1 MPIPALLA
9 PALVSIGVKL
19 AGKAIK
25 SLLKP
30 SDTPAPQASL
40 PQISADTFEKL
51 LKDEQS
57 RSPSQVA
64 LTIAPPVELPVPSDL
79 VARLGHDQAVRSLS
93 LGLQARLRMPG
104 APSLAGADPHRFSL
118 AGRLAGKLHLD
129 SFA

>member
-9 PALVSIGVKL
+9 PALISIGVKL

-25 SLLKP
+25 SMLKP
-30 SDTPAPQASL
+30 SDAPAPQASL
-40 PQISADTFEKL
+40 PQISADSFEKL

-57 RSPSQVA
+57 RGSSQVT
-64 LTIAPPVELPVPSDL
+64 LTIAPPVEPSVPSDL
-79 VARLGHDQAVRSLS
+79 IARLGHDQAVRSLT

-104 APSLAGADPHRFSL
+104 APSPAGADPQRFSL

>member
-9 PALVSIGVKL
+9 PAIISIGVKL

-25 SLLKP
+25 SMLKP
-30 SDTPAPQASL
+30 SDAPTPPASVPQMSAAS
-40 PQISADTFEKL
+40 FEQL

-57 RSPSQVA
+57 RGSSQVA
-64 LTIAPPVELPVPSDL
+64 LTIAPPVEPPVPSDL

-93 LGLQARLRMPG
+93 LGLQARLHMPG